1 MSINLSGIS
10 DIDKCQVT
18 ISDKEAPRRM
28 NFVNILCHFVSCWT
42 SELNKLPVAVC
53 QCIFSANKAHT
64 YICAYTSSALLG
76 NFARLV
82 VSGCI
87 FESM

>member
-53 QCIFSANKAHT
+53 QCIFLQIKHIRT
-64 YICAYTSSALLG
+64 YVHILPLLYWG
-76 NFARLV
+76 ILP
-82 VSGCI
+82 GL
-87 FESM
+87 